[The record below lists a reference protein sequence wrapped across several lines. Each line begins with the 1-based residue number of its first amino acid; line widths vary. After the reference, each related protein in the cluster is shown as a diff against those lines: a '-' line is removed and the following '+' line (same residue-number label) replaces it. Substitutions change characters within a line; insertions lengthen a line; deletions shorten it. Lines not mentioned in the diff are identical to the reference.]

1 MTTVLTSSR
10 RFALVILLVA
20 LFAAACGGG
29 DQPDYSTPEK
39 ALANLVRAENAGD
52 GKAYAECFVAA
63 EQAELKSTLG
73 AAAITTRAGKVS
85 QVPGFTVG
93 MLLYFRDNK
102 PAGEQPIVFVQE
114 GGLWK
119 ANWKETA
126 KYREKH
132 WKPADCA
139 SRISPQCLPTSASLR
154 ALSATGLPPYTPTT
168 LRSAARSL
176 PLPQHPCA

>member
-1 MTTVLTSSR
+1 MTTVSDSSR
-10 RFALVILLVA
+10 RLLLVLA
-20 LFAAACGGG
+20 LASVLAAACGGG

-39 ALANLVRAENAGD
+39 ALATLVRAENAGD

-73 AAAITTRAGKVS
+73 DATITTKAGAVK
-85 QVPGFTVG
+85 QVAGFTVG

-102 PAGEQPIVFVQE
+102 PAGEQPIVFMQE

-119 ANWKETA
+119 ASWKETA

-132 WKPADCA
+132 WQPAD
-139 SRISPQCLPTSASLR
+139 
-154 ALSATGLPPYTPTT
+154 
-168 LRSAARSL
+168 
-176 PLPQHPCA
+176 

>member
-1 MTTVLTSSR
+1 MTTVFASSR
-10 RFALVILLVA
+10 RCALVILLVA
-20 LFAAACGGG
+20 LSAAACGGG
-29 DQPDYSTPEK
+29 DKPDYSTPEK
-39 ALANLVRAENAGD
+39 ALASLVRAENAAD

-73 AAAITTRAGKVS
+73 DATITTRAGKVN
-85 QVPGFTVG
+85 QVAGFTVG

-119 ANWKETA
+119 ASWIETA

-132 WKPADCA
+132 W
-139 SRISPQCLPTSASLR
+139 QPTD
-154 ALSATGLPPYTPTT
+154 
-168 LRSAARSL
+168 
-176 PLPQHPCA
+176 